1 MTEVFLLKFAYARV
15 STRKQFRDGNGLDE
29 QIAKLENAGF
39 DELVVE
45 EFSGAT
51 IKRPQLD
58 ALIQRLKTGDTLI
71 VTKLDRFARSA
82 AEGLSLINTLLARGV
97 QVFILNMGLI
107 DNTPIG
113 KLITTILLAI
123 AEFERDMIIER
134 TQAGKE
140 IARSKN
146 GFREGRP
153 PIDQKK
159 KDFAVDLILN
169 QHKSYNEVV
178 ELTGLSKSTLTRAV
192 RHAKANLLLAE
203 KNARN

>member
-1 MTEVFLLKFAYARV
+1 MTEGFLLKFAYARV
-15 STRKQFRDGNGLDE
+15 STRKQFRDGNGLEE
-29 QIAKLENAGF
+29 QIAKLENVGF

-82 AEGLSLINTLLARGV
+82 AEGLSLINTLLARGI

-203 KNARN
+203 NNAGK

>member
-1 MTEVFLLKFAYARV
+1 MKFAYARV
-15 STRKQFRDGNGLDE
+15 STRKQFRDGNGLKE
-29 QIAKLENAGF
+29 QIAKLENVGF

-51 IKRPQLD
+51 TKRPQLD
-58 ALIQRLKTGDTLI
+58 ALIQRLQTGDTLI

-82 AEGLSLINTLLARGV
+82 AEGLSLINSLLARGV
-97 QVFILNMGLI
+97 HVFILNMGLI

-123 AEFERDMIIER
+123 AEFERDMIVER

-140 IARSKN
+140 IARTKN
-146 GFREGRP
+146 GFRDGRP

-159 KDFAVDLILN
+159 KDFAADLILN

-178 ELTGLSKSTLTRAV
+178 ELTGLSKSNLTRAV
-192 RHAKANLLLAE
+192 RHAKANLIPAE
-203 KNARN
+203 NNAGN

>member
-1 MTEVFLLKFAYARV
+1 MKFAYARV
-15 STRKQFRDGNGLDE
+15 STRKQFRDGNGLEE
-29 QIAKLENAGF
+29 QIAKLENVGF
-39 DELVVE
+39 DELVIE

-51 IKRPQLD
+51 TKRPQLD
-58 ALIQRLKTGDTLI
+58 ALIQRLQTGDTLI

-82 AEGLSLINTLLARGV
+82 AEGLSLINTLLARGI

-203 KNARN
+203 NNAGK

>member
-1 MTEVFLLKFAYARV
+1 MKFAYARV

-51 IKRPQLD
+51 TKRPHLD
-58 ALIQRLKTGDTLI
+58 ALIQRLQTGDTLI

-82 AEGLSLINTLLARGV
+82 AEGLSLINSLLARGV
-97 QVFILNMGLI
+97 HVFILNMGLI

-123 AEFERDMIIER
+123 AEFERDMIVER

-140 IARSKN
+140 IARTKN
-146 GFREGRP
+146 GFRDGRP

-159 KDFAVDLILN
+159 KDFAADLILN

-192 RHAKANLLLAE
+192 RHAKANLILAE
-203 KNARN
+203 KNAGN